1 MQRFSIV
8 HRDNDILFKCTKITI
23 VSLHFTREGGGG
35 IIDTIHRYVFPY
47 WRLRTSVCTDWICN
61 YNRAQFSNPLV
72 TSQRARIGFG
82 AARERA
88 RSRQGRSEAIGT
100 LMTGIT
106 SWKILHLFSLSLVLS
121 FISVSFRSR
130 CFTYRDEYRWAGTSI
145 VHSCVTLPF
154 RLRLRFVGV
163 MSRCIGR
170 I

>member
-1 MQRFSIV
+1 MYKDHYCIVALYAGGKDNRHDTSIRIPV
-8 HRDNDILFKCTKITI
+8 LAIAYIRMHGCA
-23 VSLHFTREGGGG
+23 
-35 IIDTIHRYVFPY
+35 
-47 WRLRTSVCTDWICN
+47 DWICN
-61 YNRAQFSNPLV
+61 YNRVQFSNPLV

-88 RSRQGRSEAIGT
+88 RSRQSRSEAIGT

-130 CFTYRDEYRWAGTSI
+130 CFTYRRDEYRWAGTSI
-145 VHSCVTLPF
+145 VHSCVALPF